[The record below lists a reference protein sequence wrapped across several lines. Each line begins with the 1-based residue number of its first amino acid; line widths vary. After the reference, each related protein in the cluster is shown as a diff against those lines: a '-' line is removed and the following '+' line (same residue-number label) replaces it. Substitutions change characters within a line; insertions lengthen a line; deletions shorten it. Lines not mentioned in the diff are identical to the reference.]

1 MPDRPTIDAQFV
13 DLSAQPT
20 AAVRVRRPMSTV
32 DVGALMDD
40 AMSRLGA
47 LLGQTGAT
55 PVGPPYARYHAWGG
69 ELADVEIGFPLAR
82 KIDGLLALADS
93 PEGEVGASELPGG
106 HAARTVHRG
115 PYPTLGDAYGSL
127 HDWIHSQGLRRGR
140 WPVGVLHRQPGRGRR
155 RRTAQDGDHLARA
168 GPVTAA
174 VESAAHPIVIGHR
187 GASGYRPEHTLASY
201 ELAIEQGADFIEPD
215 LVATKDGVLVAR
227 HENEIGGT
235 TDVAAHPE
243 FADRRTTRVI
253 DGAPLT
259 GWFTE
264 DFTLDELRTLRA
276 RERLPEVR
284 PGSAAFDGQFAIP
297 TLEDIVDLAR
307 RAGERRGHMVGLYP
321 ETKHP
326 TYFRSIGLPLEEPL
340 VATLHAAGYQADD
353 ASVFI
358 QSFEA
363 DSLRRLA
370 GLTSLRLVQLLTAG
384 PQAAERTDAQALA
397 EVAGYARAIGA
408 DKDLVIPRDG
418 AGNLLNESSL
428 VADAHAAG
436 LLVHAWTFR
445 AEKTFLA
452 ANIPDAGAEYAVFY
466 ATGLDGV
473 FTDQPDLAVAARARS
488 SR

>member
-1 MPDRPTIDAQFV
+1 MT
-13 DLSAQPT
+13 T
-20 AAVRVRRPMSTV
+20 AKA
-32 DVGALMDD
+32 
-40 AMSRLGA
+40 
-47 LLGQTGAT
+47 
-55 PVGPPYARYHAWGG
+55 
-69 ELADVEIGFPLAR
+69 E
-82 KIDGLLALADS
+82 
-93 PEGEVGASELPGG
+93 
-106 HAARTVHRG
+106 
-115 PYPTLGDAYGSL
+115 
-127 HDWIHSQGLRRGR
+127 SQR
-140 WPVGVLHRQPGRGRR
+140 
-155 RRTAQDGDHLARA
+155 
-168 GPVTAA
+168 
-174 VESAAHPIVIGHR
+174 HPIVIGHR

-215 LVATKDGVLVAR
+215 LVSTKDGVLVAR

-243 FADRRTTRVI
+243 FADRRTTKVI
-253 DGAPLT
+253 DGVALT

-276 RERLPEVR
+276 RERLPELR
-284 PGSAAFDGQFAIP
+284 PGNAAFDGQFGIP
-297 TLEDIVDLAR
+297 TLDDIVDLAR
-307 RAGERRGHMVGLYP
+307 RAGERRGHPVGLYP

-340 VATLHAAGYQADD
+340 VATLHAAGYQAVD
-353 ASVFI
+353 APVFI

-370 GLTSLRLVQLLTAG
+370 GMTSLRLVQLLAAG
-384 PQAAERTDAQALA
+384 PQAAERTDARALA
-397 EVAGYARAIGA
+397 DVAGYARAIGA
-408 DKDLVIPRDG
+408 DKDLVIPRDS
-418 AGNLLNESSL
+418 AGNLLGPSSL

-445 AEKTFLA
+445 AEQTFLP
-452 ANIPDAGAEYAVFY
+452 ANIPDAAAEYAVFY